1 MIHSDFSEFFLEFI
15 EAFFEGRN
23 THISQFVA
31 CSVQP
36 KELCNRIELFWKISK
51 NKAIENKNNRKKE
64 NKKRNKKHKNKNWKI
79 K

>member
-1 MIHSDFSEFFLEFI
+1 MIHSDFPEFFLEFI
-15 EAFFEGRN
+15 DAFFERWN
-23 THISQFVA
+23 THISRFVA

-36 KELCNRIELFWKISK
+36 KELSYRIELFGKISK

-64 NKKRNKKHKNKNWKI
+64 NKKWNKKHKNKNWKI